1 MTAVFTRV
9 GTSVVEV
16 RGNNATKSYANN
28 WHPAVSRFSGFDYFW
43 WGIIVQDPS
52 MVSVSRLESK
62 GGFYADSSSS
72 WKSAMFRKRDQNVE
86 LRGGLENFPWAVLLP
101 GGVNRS
107 SFDGSTSR
115 RSSGRSPPSVETR
128 RPTASSSAPTWSS
141 LAARST
147 EASSSR

>member
-1 MTAVFTRV
+1 MNAVFTRV

-86 LRGGLENFPWAVLLP
+86 LRGGLENFPWQFSYL
-101 GGVNRS
+101 GRVNRS